1 VADEGVFELKEAA
14 RVIRQIAEG
23 LDHAHGKNII
33 HRDVTPNNIVFDSAG
48 DAYITDFGIAKMMK
62 GTGRFTG
69 TEIMGTPAYISPEQA
84 TGESLDHRTDIYA
97 LGVVL
102 YEMVIGDIPFH
113 ADTPLM
119 MVVMHVNEPFPDPV
133 SAKEDLPA
141 SVADVILR
149 ATAKRPDEGRNT
161 CTDRGRGLHSKSPDH
176 RRGSLAV
183 WAGHVRPGRALGRT
197 R

>member
-1 VADEGVFELKEAA
+1 MRLLGGGTLRERVADEGVFELKEAA

-23 LDHAHGKNII
+23 LGHAHGKNII

-119 MVVMHVNEPFPDPV
+119 MVP
-133 SAKEDLPA
+133 
-141 SVADVILR
+141 
-149 ATAKRPDEGRNT
+149 RPGQRQGGLT
-161 CTDRGRGLHSKSPDH
+161 GICRGRDSQSDGEK
-176 RRGSLAV
+176 
-183 WAGHVRPGRALGRT
+183 AG
-197 R
+197 